1 MSSARSFI
9 NAKTQ
14 TYESLKAGLV
24 LSRNERAKF
33 DVLNA
38 HIVDSVVLPGEL
50 VILGDPI
57 TPGCTSH
64 EAYLMNLAISVHRD
78 VLLRG
83 PGADDFLL
91 ENFDMLKSLL
101 ANASLGIGVVS
112 GAWSKHLDGIHA
124 TLLEIESLYREY
136 LGKGTMKAR
145 DEFYAK
151 RSALFL
157 KLGEQLDNMAS
168 YGSRLR
174 RESSIKRTL
183 NISTKSY
190 LHTREIADYA
200 EKLSGVA
207 KASKLLK
214 MGTPIGITLDV
225 TMTGASIYKA
235 CTLGREEDCREAR
248 YAEGGA
254 LAGGIVGGAVGGSVG
269 SALGTLGCV
278 VVLGVP
284 SAGTGAFA
292 CSIIGG
298 FLGGMV
304 GGNSVGALGEKV
316 GVYLYDEIER

>member
-91 ENFDMLKSLL
+91 ENFDLLKSLL
-101 ANASLGIGVVS
+101 PNASLGIGVVS
-112 GAWSKHLDGIHA
+112 GAWSKHLDRIHA

-136 LGKGTMKAR
+136 LGKGTLKAR

-174 RESSIKRTL
+174 RESSVKRTL

-190 LHTREIADYA
+190 LHTGEIAEYA

-214 MGTPIGITLDV
+214 MGTPIGISLDV
-225 TMTGASIYKA
+225 TMTGVSIYKA
-235 CTLGREEDCREAR
+235 CTLGREEECREAK
-248 YAEGGA
+248 YVEWGA
-254 LAGGIVGGAVGGSVG
+254 LVGGVGEGFLLGAVGSTAASSLCVALGFSTYGLGTFFCGIAGGAVGG
-269 SALGTLGCV
+269 
-278 VVLGVP
+278 
-284 SAGTGAFA
+284 
-292 CSIIGG
+292 
-298 FLGGMV
+298 MV
-304 GGNSVGALGEKV
+304 GGALGSNHGEFV
-316 GVYLYDEIER
+316 GKYLYERVGD

>member
-101 ANASLGIGVVS
+101 ANASLGIGAVS
-112 GAWSKHLDGIHA
+112 GAWSKHLDGIYT
-124 TLLEIESLYREY
+124 TLLEIENLYREY
-136 LGKGTMKAR
+136 LGKGTLKAR
-145 DEFYAK
+145 EEFYAK
-151 RSALFL
+151 RSALFV

-168 YGSRLR
+168 YGSKLSRDGKIKNRL
-174 RESSIKRTL
+174 
-183 NISTKSY
+183 NVSTKRY
-190 LHTREIADYA
+190 LHTGEIVGYA

-207 KASKLLK
+207 RASKFLK
-214 MGTPIGITLDV
+214 LGTPIGISLD
-225 TMTGASIYKA
+225 MTATSISIHKA
-235 CTLGREEDCREAR
+235 CTLGREEECRRAK
-248 YAEGGA
+248 YVEGTALVGGVSGGLIGGGQGA
-254 LAGGIVGGAVGGSVG
+254 TAATSLCVALGVSTYGVGGFFCAIAGAAAGGLVGG
-269 SALGTLGCV
+269 
-278 VVLGVP
+278 VLG
-284 SAGTGAFA
+284 S
-292 CSIIGG
+292 SQ
-298 FLGGMV
+298 
-304 GGNSVGALGEKV
+304 GERF
-316 GVYLYDEIER
+316 GEYLYKTVEE